1 MWEKFIR
8 RMQEPS
14 THAGLSSLVT
24 LAALVGVPATVGQA
38 VATAVVGLTGVAAVF
53 LPESK

>member
-1 MWEKFIR
+1 MWAAFIR

-14 THAGLSSLVT
+14 THAGLSSLVA
-24 LAALVGVPATVGQA
+24 LATLVGVPKTVGEA
-38 VATAVVGLTGVAAVF
+38 VASAIVGVTGVAAVF